1 MINKKEKNEIK
12 EGFFDEK
19 DFISPSYINLN
30 NPRFLEIDDYF
41 YSGITIVNYYREYND
56 LILKSLI
63 ETSINMNISVFYEK
77 KETSKVTASK
87 QVESNESY
95 SSKDI
100 LTEASVSSKSTR
112 KTTATSKKASS
123 SKRTTKTSSTKT
135 TKKTTTSRSTTRK
148 KKLSADE
155 ITSTTNLTQ
164 KIEVIE
170 YYDLPYRYN
179 QTVVRVLAQTPTTLF
194 IYLDISDIDR
204 VNFVKH
210 YGEDFF
216 NNTKPVLV
224 IHNNT
229 MHYSFEI
236 EIDDFANSWYLH
248 INDSKCDYRVELG
261 RRPNYYNEGV
271 TKEIKENIPT
281 DYIYVSIS
289 NEIESPNDHVL
300 FNTNENNTIRI
311 RNVKNYNEK
320 SISLYEIIKH
330 LPAMKKVQNIPYISE
345 DLLKGI
351 YSEIYHTKDISV
363 FDKVK
368 NNPSSGGNPSSGSM
382 SSRFI

>member
-1 MINKKEKNEIK
+1 MPSKTKEINKKINKKEVIKKLPTTSAKKN
-12 EGFFDEK
+12 
-19 DFISPSYINLN
+19 
-30 NPRFLEIDDYF
+30 
-41 YSGITIVNYYREYND
+41 ITD
-56 LILKSLI
+56 K
-63 ETSINMNISVFYEK
+63 
-77 KETSKVTASK
+77 
-87 QVESNESY
+87 
-95 SSKDI
+95 
-100 LTEASVSSKSTR
+100 
-112 KTTATSKKASS
+112 
-123 SKRTTKTSSTKT
+123 TKTKKVT
-135 TKKTTTSRSTTRK
+135 TKKANSKIKQTSIKSK
-148 KKLSADE
+148 KINKQTKKVKKP
-155 ITSTTNLTQ
+155 I
-164 KIEVIE
+164 KIVES
-170 YYDLPYRYN
+170 YDLPYRYN
-179 QTVVRVLAQTPTTLF
+179 ETIVKILYQTPDTLF
-194 IYLDISDIDR
+194 VYWDIADSDRENYI
-204 VNFVKH
+204 KQ
-210 YGEDFF
+210 YGENFF
-216 NNTKPVLV
+216 NITRPVLI
-224 IHNNT
+224 IHNDT
-229 MHYSFEI
+229 MNYSFEVPI
-236 EIDDFANSWYLH
+236 NDFANSWYLH

-300 FNTNENNTIRI
+300 FNTNENNTIRV